1 MCGRPSRLSTQH
13 AQSIF
18 VSSADPRKLP
28 GFGLARA
35 LRRRRGRDDRC
46 RVLMFEELSE
56 KLDGV
61 LGTLRQRGVLTEPMI
76 RDGLREV
83 RRVLLEADVNYR
95 VAKDFL
101 DRVQA
106 RALGGGLVKSVTP
119 GQQIVKIVH
128 DELAGLLGSERPSL
142 KWSSTTPTV
151 IMLVGLQG
159 SGKTTTAAKLAK
171 RLGREGR
178 QTMLAACDLQRPA
191 AVEQLRTLG
200 ERIGVPV
207 HAGEFGADP
216 VVAARA
222 AVGEAKREQRTVLL
236 VDTAGRLQ
244 IDEPLMEEL
253 QRIKAALAPQEI
265 LFVADAMTGQ
275 EAVRIAEGFDQ
286 ALNVTGV
293 VLTKM
298 DGDARGGAALSIR
311 GVTGK
316 PIKFVGVGEA
326 LDDLDVADP
335 QGMAGRILQ
344 MGDVVGLVE
353 RAERSM
359 ELGEQAKFQEKV
371 LGKGEFTLEDFLT
384 AMRQVQRMGPL
395 EQLLKLIPGAAKVK
409 FPVGQMDPK
418 RMKHVEAIILSM
430 TPGERSDPRIING
443 SRRVRIAKGSGR
455 PVAEVNRLLKKFVDM
470 KKMMKQMKGMMPE
483 GMSL

>member
-1 MCGRPSRLSTQH
+1 MRSLSYRAMPTPGDYRGSASR
-13 AQSIF
+13 
-18 VSSADPRKLP
+18 
-28 GFGLARA
+28 GFIS
-35 LRRRRGRDDRC
+35 RRRGSDDRC
-46 RVLMFEELSE
+46 RVPMFEELSE

-101 DRVQA
+101 VRVQE

-119 GQQIVKIVH
+119 GQQIVKIVQ
-128 DELAGLLGSERPSL
+128 DELAGLLGSEPSSL
-142 KWSSTTPTV
+142 KWSSTPPTV

-171 RLGREGR
+171 RLEREGR

-191 AVEQLRTLG
+191 AVEQLSTLG
-200 ERIGVPV
+200 QRIGVPV
-207 HAGEFGADP
+207 HTGEFGTDP

-222 AVGEAKREQRTVLL
+222 AVEEAKREQRAVLL

-244 IDEPLMEEL
+244 IDEPLMGEL
-253 QRIKAALAPQEI
+253 QRIKDAIAPREI

-286 ALNVTGV
+286 ALDLTGV
-293 VLTKM
+293 VLTKI
-298 DGDARGGAALSIR
+298 DGDTRGGAALSIR

-326 LDDLDVADP
+326 LDDLDAADP
-335 QGMAGRILQ
+335 QRMAGRILQ

-353 RAERSM
+353 RAERAM
-359 ELGEQAKFQEKV
+359 DLGEQAKFQEKV
-371 LGKGEFTLEDFLT
+371 IGKGRFTLEDFLT

-395 EQLLKLIPGAAKVK
+395 EQLLKLIPGAAKMK
-409 FPVGQMDPK
+409 LPVGQMDPK
-418 RMKHVEAIILSM
+418 RMRHVEAIILSM
-430 TPGERSDPRIING
+430 TPGERNNPRIING
-443 SRRVRIAKGSGR
+443 SRKVRIANGSGR
-455 PVAEVNRLLKKFVDM
+455 PVAEVNRLLKQFGDM
-470 KKMMKQMKGMMPE
+470 QKMMKQMKGMMP
-483 GMSL
+483 GGISL